1 MTDKIRI
8 IGAGLAAIAGILLVS
23 GVAWAQAE
31 KKPIHWWNTGYQLLE
46 EAERFWVDEDGIEHG
61 RNEMYRNPRRGG
73 LSGVEVG
80 FTNWN
85 WDRGVGYFEW
95 GYFAYTGKVL
105 GGEQTTGI
113 GRYTVECHRI
123 DGVSTCT
130 SDDLVHLDGGGL
142 VKTSAAW
149 KAGEDVIYWGVY
161 LDPPGGAKRN
171 GPRSK

>member
-1 MTDKIRI
+1 MKNIIRI
-8 IGAGLAAIAGILLVS
+8 IGASLASMAGLLLVS

-31 KKPIHWWNTGYQLLE
+31 EKPIRWWNTGYVLLE
-46 EAERFWVDEDGIEHG
+46 EAERFWVDEDGVEHG

-85 WDRGVGYFEW
+85 QDRGVSYFEW

-113 GRYTVECHRI
+113 GRYTVECHA
-123 DGVSTCT
+123 GEGCT
-130 SDDLVHLDGGGL
+130 SEDLVHLDGGGL

-149 KAGEDVIYWGVY
+149 KAGEDVIYRGVY
-161 LDPPGGAKRN
+161 LNPPGGAKRN